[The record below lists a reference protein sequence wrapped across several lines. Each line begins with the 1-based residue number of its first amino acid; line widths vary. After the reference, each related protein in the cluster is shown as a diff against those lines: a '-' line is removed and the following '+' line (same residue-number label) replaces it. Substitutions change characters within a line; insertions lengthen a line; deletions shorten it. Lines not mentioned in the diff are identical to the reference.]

1 MKYKPLAKEIKKK
14 GMFYKEY
21 YREKDFAIYLVGNS
35 KSAFLGYECF
45 EIKRHNGYVMAGNKI
60 EPAEC
65 FVSDEDFGISAFHCP
80 DLERAE
86 LRLQQLKDLKRLRD
100 DNRDLRNEKRV

>member
-14 GMFYKEY
+14 GMFYKEH

-35 KSAFLGYECF
+35 NSAFLGYEAF
-45 EIKRHNGYVMAGNKI
+45 EVLKHDGYTIAGNKV
-60 EPAEC
+60 EAAEM
-65 FVSDEDFGISAFHCP
+65 FPSDEAFGVSAFFVK
-80 DLERAE
+80 DLKSAE

-100 DNRDLRNEKRV
+100 TSKEK